1 MIKLDKKTFWC
12 KYRRVKNNALYV
24 LSFYLDATTAVNL
37 ELLQNIR
44 DPKSEHTLYGV
55 LNYTKTIGGARLLR
69 ANILQPPCDLGT
81 ITMRQEVVLELTG

>member
-1 MIKLDKKTFWC
+1 MLMQI
-12 KYRRVKNNALYV
+12 RKNNV
-24 LSFYLDATTAVNL
+24 ICVPCFSLDATTAVNL

-81 ITMRQEVVLELTG
+81 ISMRQEVVSELTGFNT

>member
-1 MIKLDKKTFWC
+1 MKKKW
-12 KYRRVKNNALYV
+12 ALFSRF
-24 LSFYLDATTAVNL
+24 LLLLDATTAVNL
-37 ELLQNIR
+37 ELLQNIK

-81 ITMRQEVVLELTG
+81 ISMRQEVVSELSGLCS